1 MQLQN
6 KETILITGASGL
18 VGRHLLNRLSDSGC
32 HIIAIC
38 RDIPRD
44 ADPRFTWVSCDILDI
59 ITLQEVMKGVDKIY
73 HCAAIVTF
81 NPKKQKELLQIN
93 VEGTANVVNAA
104 IENGVKK
111 MLHVSSVA
119 AIGEAE
125 GENKIIHETLEWKKE
140 NASGYGRSKHF
151 AEMEVWRGISE
162 GLNAVIINPS
172 VILGCA
178 DWNKGSAEIFK
189 TVYNEFPWY
198 TQGVHGFVDVQDVA
212 RAAVML
218 MNSDVSSER
227 FILNGINISY
237 KDLFF
242 KIAKAFN
249 KKPPHKEVTIFLS
262 ELIWRIKYLQEKFT
276 GKPSILNKRT
286 ARTAM
291 AEVKYSS
298 EKWKEYFPDFNYT
311 DIDETISRIS
321 KELQV
326 KYELN
331 VI

>member
-18 VGRHLLNRLSDSGC
+18 VGRHLLNRLSHTDC

-38 RDIPRD
+38 RDIPQD

-73 HCAAIVTF
+73 HCAAIVSF
-81 NPKKQKELLQIN
+81 NPKMQKEILQIN

-104 IENGVKK
+104 LENSVKK

-119 AIGEAE
+119 AIGESE
-125 GENKIIHETLEWKKE
+125 GENKIIHEALEWKKE
-140 NASGYGRSKHF
+140 KASGYGMSKYF

-178 DWNKGSAEIFK
+178 DWDKGSAEIFK

-198 TQGVHGFVDVQDVA
+198 TQGVHGFVDVKDVA
-212 RAAVML
+212 KAAVIL
-218 MNSDVSSER
+218 MNSDVLAER

-242 KIAKAFN
+242 KIAKSFN
-249 KKPPHKEVTIFLS
+249 KKAPHKEVTKFLS
-262 ELIWRIKYLQEKFT
+262 EIIWRIKYLQEKFT
-276 GKPSILNKRT
+276 GKPSILNRRT

-291 AEVKYSS
+291 AKVEYSS
-298 EKWKEYFPDFNYT
+298 EKLTAFFPDFTYT
-311 DIDETISRIS
+311 NIDETVDRIT

-326 KYELN
+326 KYALK